1 MAMSMRCPHCGR
13 SGATRTESVREYSA
27 PPAPAVPGQRGRL
40 VSQTDRY
47 ECEHCGLS
55 WDEVAYGRA
64 TAGALR
70 APV

>member
-1 MAMSMRCPHCGR
+1 MATSMRCPFCGR
-13 SGATRTESVREYSA
+13 GGATRTESVREYLA
-27 PPAPAVPGQRGRL
+27 PPAAAVPGQRGRL

-55 WDEVAYGRA
+55 WDEVAYGCS
-64 TAGALR
+64 TAEALR